1 MIGFTFTFIILMR
14 LAALVLVG
22 AFIYALIFQ
31 PDAIGAA
38 VAHIILGFQN
48 AMKGGA

>member
-1 MIGFTFTFIILMR
+1 MVGFTFVFIILLR
-14 LAALVLVG
+14 LVALMLAVAFLYALV
-22 AFIYALIFQ
+22 FQ
-31 PDAIGAA
+31 PDAIGAT